1 MPWAVSRPSGPING
15 VIALDAIPCLWGAGG
30 GGLFS
35 AFNSGHHRG
44 DRTKAQNVRGGCL
57 LEGPPAVA
65 TAVVKGLSSYPSPI
79 FCFHLRLI

>member
-1 MPWAVSRPSGPING
+1 MPVG
-15 VIALDAIPCLWGAGG
+15 GG

-57 LEGPPAVA
+57 LEGPHAVA
-65 TAVVKGLSSYPSPI
+65 TAVVKGLSPFFRCQCLTLRFSNQYLHGFINYPSTALMHN
-79 FCFHLRLI
+79 FLSDS